1 MLAPMSVPVEVL
13 RTHLRYSTWASK
25 RLIATATALTP
36 EELTRDFKSSD
47 KSVLGTLAHVF
58 AADRVWL
65 GRIQGSP
72 PALFLD
78 PEVDLKLAVLQNDW
92 PALLERWQVW
102 GNNLQDAPTVV
113 AYKDM
118 KGNAHAT
125 PLWQIV
131 LHVVNHATHHR
142 GMAAAMIR
150 AMGHTPPPLDLI
162 LYYRENA
169 G

>member
-1 MLAPMSVPVEVL
+1 M
-13 RTHLRYSTWASK
+13 
-25 RLIATATALTP
+25 
-36 EELTRDFKSSD
+36 
-47 KSVLGTLAHVF
+47 LGTLAHVF

-72 PALFLD
+72 PARFLD

-92 PALLERWQVW
+92 PALLERWQAW
-102 GNNLQDAPTVV
+102 GNNLQDASAVV

-118 KGNAHAT
+118 KGNAHTT

-142 GMAAAMIR
+142 GMVAAMIR

-162 LYYRENA
+162 LFYRENA